1 MSLGYYVFRGLVAI
15 ETLKQIEI
23 LCQAPIHTL
32 FDYICGVSTGGLLAV
47 LVGPMKM
54 PLDR

>member
-1 MSLGYYVFRGLVAI
+1 MAI

-54 PLDR
+54 PLDRYGYKSDSFL